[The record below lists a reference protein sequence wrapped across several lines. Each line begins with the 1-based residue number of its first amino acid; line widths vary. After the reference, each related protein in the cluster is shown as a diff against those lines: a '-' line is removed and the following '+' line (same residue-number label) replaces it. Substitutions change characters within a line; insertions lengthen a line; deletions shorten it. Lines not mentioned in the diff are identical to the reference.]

1 MAAFQAR
8 SKFSQIQPSQARA
21 SQRESKK
28 KAWISL
34 DSLVRIEPFQWVIAT
49 PHGKNSLLAPFPP
62 LAFAPAMIST
72 GRQGQATTTSDF
84 RKGNFLDK
92 G

>member
-8 SKFSQIQPSQARA
+8 SKFSQIQPSPARA

-34 DSLVRIEPFQWVIAT
+34 DSLVRIKPFQWVIAT
-49 PHGKNSLLAPFPP
+49 PEGKKFFIRSFPAVG
-62 LAFAPAMIST
+62 LRASDDFD
-72 GRQGQATTTSDF
+72 RQAGAIYHDF
-84 RKGNFLDK
+84 
-92 G
+92 